1 MHFSNSAPPQTL
13 LWSQLQP
20 EDELRHRYLAL
31 RHGQSEANVA
41 GIVSSHPD
49 VATVTHGLTSLGREQ
64 AAGAVDTVKD
74 VSMLTHVV
82 VYSSDFKRAWET
94 ADIFCAAL
102 RDAWQ
107 DTGKLVV
114 GPCVDVRLR
123 ERWFGEHDGM
133 SDNPDADGSLG
144 GYPAVWAED
153 AADATHEQLG
163 VESVASV
170 VGRAS
175 QVVAELEALAG
186 PPLVGAAAGAAP
198 GEPAAEGY
206 LDYRRQALGCGKA
219 GGCGSGADGEGLE
232 RWGVVLVAH
241 GDVLQIL
248 QTAFE
253 PDMEPNQHRS
263 LPHLPN
269 AELRLLNQESGHM

>member
-1 MHFSNSAPPQTL
+1 M
-13 LWSQLQP
+13 
-20 EDELRHRYLAL
+20 AL

-49 VATVTHGLTSLGREQ
+49 VATVTHGLTDLGREQ
-64 AAGAVDTVKD
+64 ATGAVDTIKEGGG
-74 VSMLTHVV
+74 LTHVV

-94 ADIFCAAL
+94 AEIFCAGL

-107 DTGKLVV
+107 DTDKLVI

-153 AADATHEQLG
+153 AVDATHEKLG

-175 QVVAELEALAG
+175 QVVAELEAQAG
-186 PPLVGAAAGAAP
+186 PPLVGAAAGAAHQ
-198 GEPAAEGY
+198 GERDRG
-206 LDYRRQALGCGKA
+206 RV
-219 GGCGSGADGEGLE
+219 SGL
-232 RWGVVLVAH
+232 
-241 GDVLQIL
+241 
-248 QTAFE
+248 T
-253 PDMEPNQHRS
+253 
-263 LPHLPN
+263 
-269 AELRLLNQESGHM
+269 